1 MSLVRALG
9 HAATSLLGITILVMI
24 AWGSVTYGFLAMFR
38 KPIGHRANRLAVIT
52 AIGLL
57 IEAVWT

>member
-1 MSLVRALG
+1 MSSVMAVE
-9 HAATSLLGITILVMI
+9 HAATSLLGIVVLGII

-38 KPIGHRANRLAVIT
+38 NPIGHRANRLAVVT
-52 AIGLL
+52 VVGLL